1 MIPEKCYEDL
11 LVQRNQASSGARGTC
26 SEITFAL
33 STCMDCFLQ
42 LKMLYNLKKA

>member
-11 LVQRNQASSGARGTC
+11 LVQRNLANSGARGKC

-33 STCMDCFLQ
+33 STCIDCF
-42 LKMLYNLKKA
+42 YN